1 MWEGAAK
8 KTAKLLRWDAESR
21 RNNGKTNPQPV
32 LRLDPQPS
40 LSGGNS
46 LHPSP
51 ACHPPRLRGARINR
65 GILLLP
71 GFFSSFFYLPP
82 TLLPLPFLLHSLY
95 LVIASPFSSLPS
107 LPHPLPS
114 LAFLSLPHVDK
125 EPNNKWCPLYI
136 LNFFHTFFFL
146 PFIINFL
153 KPLSFHL

>member
-8 KTAKLLRWDAESR
+8 KTAKLLSWDAESR
-21 RNNGKTNPQPV
+21 RNKGKTNPRPV

-71 GFFSSFFYLPP
+71 GFFPSFLLSLSHTPPPALPSSPFSILSHRVSFFVSSFSLTPSPFPR
-82 TLLPLPFLLHSLY
+82 LPLP
-95 LVIASPFSSLPS
+95 ATRRQGT
-107 LPHPLPS
+107 
-114 LAFLSLPHVDK
+114 K
-125 EPNNKWCPLYI
+125 
-136 LNFFHTFFFL
+136 
-146 PFIINFL
+146 
-153 KPLSFHL
+153 